1 MAKRD
6 QGLGRLP
13 HTTTPFT
20 ILHALISLP
29 ITPDDHA
36 EVRNTEVK
44 TKLKVE
50 VQYGCGLHYETA
62 EPVLCKHIKM
72 VSKIKHI

>member
-1 MAKRD
+1 M
-6 QGLGRLP
+6 
-13 HTTTPFT
+13 
-20 ILHALISLP
+20 SLP

-36 EVRNTEVK
+36 EVHNTEVK

-62 EPVLCKHIKM
+62 EPMLCKHIKM